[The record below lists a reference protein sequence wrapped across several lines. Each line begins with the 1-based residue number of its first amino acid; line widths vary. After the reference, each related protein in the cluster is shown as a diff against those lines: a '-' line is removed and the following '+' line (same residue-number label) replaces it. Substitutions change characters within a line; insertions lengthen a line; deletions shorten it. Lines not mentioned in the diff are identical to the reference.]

1 MAGINYVTRV
11 TPPVIMINGEYDY
24 FFPVETTQRPMFEL
38 IGTPEEDKKWVV
50 FPGSHSVPKEDLIRE
65 TLDWLDRYLGPVS

>member
-1 MAGINYVTRV
+1 
-11 TPPVIMINGEYDY
+11 MINGEYDY
-24 FFPVETTQRPMFEL
+24 FFPVETAQRPMFEL

-65 TLDWLDRYLGPVS
+65 TLDWLDRYLRPVS

>member
-1 MAGINYVTRV
+1 
-11 TPPVIMINGEYDY
+11 
-24 FFPVETTQRPMFEL
+24 MFEL

-50 FPGSHSVPKEDLIRE
+50 FPGSHSVPKEDLVRE